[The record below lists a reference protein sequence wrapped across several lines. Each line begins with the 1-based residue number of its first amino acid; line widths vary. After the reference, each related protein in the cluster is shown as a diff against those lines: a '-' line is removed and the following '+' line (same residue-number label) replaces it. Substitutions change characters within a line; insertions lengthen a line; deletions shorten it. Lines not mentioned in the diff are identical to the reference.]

1 MEDLVNPREVTK
13 YFFLL
18 SVSLFPC
25 VTCLLVLL
33 CIYLSHAFTTWYW
46 KVQFSFVCCQ
56 QVRAFFTLSSSDERV
71 LSVLAEA
78 VCLCALESTERD
90 FLENSKGISSRDVF
104 PWFQKPKRI
113 ASSDSSVNIYK
124 ISQDQIVESAKNSV
138 ENFNSVKGKYMG
150 REIKQKDRWW
160 ASPTYSRLDKIGG
173 PEFSSWT
180 NEYIPA
186 YRLQVNAEYFQ
197 NVKFEGWQRSVDN
210 RWEVLLT
217 HSQMVYLFFP
227 WILGLN

>member
-1 MEDLVNPREVTK
+1 MRALPVGFTV
-13 YFFLL
+13 YISAF
-18 SVSLFPC
+18 
-25 VTCLLVLL
+25 
-33 CIYLSHAFTTWYW
+33 HAVTTWHW
-46 KVQFSFVCCQ
+46 KVQFLFFCCQ
-56 QVRAFFTLSSSDERV
+56 QVTAFFTLRSSDGRV

-78 VCLCALESTERD
+78 VSLCALESTERD
-90 FLENSKGISSRDVF
+90 FLENTKGIASSDVF
-104 PWFQKPKRI
+104 PWFRKPKRI

-124 ISQDQIVESAKNSV
+124 ISQDQIVEIAKNRV
-138 ENFNSVKGKYMG
+138 ENFKSVKGKYMV
-150 REIKQKDRWW
+150 REMKPKDRWW

-186 YRLQVNAEYFQ
+186 YRLQVNAEYFE

-227 WILGLN
+227 WIFGLH